1 MTLTLLEKT
10 LIDNART
17 HQEALANYYP
27 KYQARKSEGDD
38 HTEYLKHSGAL
49 TDLVSLTHHD
59 SGLSAIAAELL
70 REVEAQDM
78 AVFKLHFPVDSG
90 TTESIN
96 EQASTQ
102 IFIKDDL

>member
-1 MTLTLLEKT
+1 
-10 LIDNART
+10 
-17 HQEALANYYP
+17 
-27 KYQARKSEGDD
+27 
-38 HTEYLKHSGAL
+38 
-49 TDLVSLTHHD
+49 VSLTHHD

-90 TTESIN
+90 TTESID
-96 EQASTQ
+96 EQASTL